1 MKKTLPI
8 WAIATLPIS
17 FANAQVFTNSVAIP
31 SVLTG
36 TNINLSVHTGTVS
49 FYPGF
54 NTNTIGFNNYNYL
67 GPTLMLNKGD
77 SVHINVTNNLTDTT
91 TLHWH
96 GMHVSPKNDGGPHT
110 TVAPGTTW
118 TPKFKVRDDAAMYW
132 YHSHLHMH
140 TTEQVTKGQAG
151 LIIVKDPVE
160 GALTLPRTYGVD
172 DIPLVVQTRAFDANK
187 QFDPMSALDSV
198 VLINGTKNPYINLP
212 AQVIRLRL
220 INAATMRLFNFGLS
234 NNGTFYQIT
243 TDGGLLAAPV
253 AMTRLRLAPG
263 ERAEVMVDL
272 SALQGQT
279 IYLTNY
285 GSQLTNGFYGAVNPA
300 AMGNATIPNYSS
312 NGLNGTNTN
321 LMQINVGAPTASPVT
336 TMPATLTTVT
346 PYAASS
352 ANFTR
357 TKTFSPKTMGGGAGL
372 NGPFVINGQSFDMMV
387 INDTIPFNNIE
398 IWNLTNNTATAHP
411 FHIHDVQFY
420 ILDINGLAPPAN
432 MAGRKDVVGVPS
444 QQTVRFITKF
454 ENFTDHMMPYM
465 YHCHMLAHEDDGMM
479 GQFLVWDYMAGVK
492 ENETLDKLIK
502 IYPNPSNDKW
512 TIQVKDMKGALTYSV
527 KDITGKEIATG
538 KYHSDGM
545 QQQFDINLPSVS
557 AGMYL
562 LTISTDKGQGSVKL
576 LKQ

>member
-1 MKKTLPI
+1 MKIYLPLL
-8 WAIATLPIS
+8 AFAGFS
-17 FANAQVFTNSVAIP
+17 FSNLQAQLFTNSVAIP

-67 GPTLMLNKGD
+67 GPTLILNKGD
-77 SVHINVTNNLTDTT
+77 SVHINVTNNLMDTT

-110 TVAPGTTW
+110 TVAPGATW
-118 TPKFKVRDDAAMYW
+118 MPKFKVRDDAAMYW

-151 LIIVKDPVE
+151 LIIVKDPIE
-160 GALTLPRTYGVD
+160 AALTLPRNYGVD
-172 DIPLVVQTRAFDANK
+172 DVPLVVQTRAFDANK
-187 QFDPMSALDSV
+187 QFDAMSALDSV
-198 VLINGTKNPYINLP
+198 VLINGTKNPYVTLP
-212 AQVIRLRL
+212 AQVVRLRL

-243 TDGGLLAAPV
+243 SDGGLLSAPV

-263 ERAEVMVDL
+263 ERAEILVDL
-272 SALQGQT
+272 TALQGQT

-285 GSQLTNGFYGAVNPA
+285 GSQLTNGYYGAVNPA
-300 AMGNATIPNYSS
+300 AMGMATIPNY
-312 NGLNGTNTN
+312 NLNALNGTNTN
-321 LMQINVGAPTASPVT
+321 LMQINVSAPTASPVT
-336 TMPATLTTVT
+336 TIPSTLTAVT
-346 PYAASS
+346 PYLASS
-352 ANFTR
+352 ANFNR

-387 INDTIPFNNIE
+387 INDTIPFNNVE

-432 MAGRKDVVGVPS
+432 MAGRKDVVVVPS
-444 QQTVRFITKF
+444 QQTVRFIAKF
-454 ENFTDHMMPYM
+454 ENFADHMTPYM

-479 GQFLVWDYMAGVK
+479 GQFLVWDYFAGVNDYEAIEK
-492 ENETLDKLIK
+492 SIK
-502 IYPNPSNDKW
+502 VYPNPTEDKW
-512 TIQVKDMKGALTYSV
+512 SIQVNELNGDLKYVLKDL
-527 KDITGKEIATG
+527 TGKEVISG
-538 KYHSDGM
+538 KYSSGSLDRV
-545 QQQFDINLPSVS
+545 FDINHPSLS
-557 AGMYL
+557 PGMYVL
-562 LTISTDKGQGSVKL
+562 KVITDKGQGSVKL
-576 LKQ
+576 VKQ